1 MKILKKAAL
10 PVAISLVALSGALTA
25 QAAEENENK
34 GPEFYGMLYVS
45 MDLQKTED
53 TIDPANNEPS
63 HWAFNSRNSRVGI
76 KQDIALNDKLTAVYK
91 IETGVEIDD
100 GERDRDGKSFYQ
112 RDIYLGVK
120 GDYGQI
126 IGGRFNTP
134 MRMAE
139 GKIDPFNHL
148 DGDIVAVLGGHLRVN
163 NIVQYSSPKFAST
176 VINVAFMPG
185 ELEDLDGDGADDNR
199 IANAFSASA
208 LYNEGNLFASFAFD
222 KNMPSGTRTEVGART
237 PATDNT
243 NRSDRVQLAAKYQ
256 MGAAAF
262 GTIIQH
268 AVDSDDSKLK
278 ENAFIV
284 NGTYRISDYT
294 LKAQYGL
301 NKGDS
306 TKNER
311 SLAAVGVNYHVAKNS
326 IASVNYSIKDYE
338 LKNGNKAEDKTLT
351 FAYNIKF

>member
-148 DGDIVAVLGGHLRVN
+148 DGDITAVLGGHVRVN
-163 NIVQYSSPKFAST
+163 NIVQYSSPKFANT

-208 LYNEGNLFASFAFD
+208 VYNEGNLYAAFALD
-222 KNMPSGTRTEVGART
+222 KNMPAQVT
-237 PATDNT
+237 TDGL

-268 AVDSDDSKLK
+268 AKDSNKSDLK

-284 NGTYRISDYT
+284 NGTYRINDYT

-306 TKNER
+306 TRNER

-326 IASVNYSIKDYE
+326 VASINYSIKDYE
-338 LKNGNKAEDKTLT
+338 LKSGDQKEDSTLT

>member
-45 MDLQKTED
+45 LDLQKSE
-53 TIDPANNEPS
+53 AQGEPS
-63 HWAFNSRNSRVGI
+63 HWALNSRNSRVGI
-76 KQDIALNDKLTAVYK
+76 KQDIKLNDGLTAIYK

-100 GERDRDGKSFYQ
+100 GDRGGKSFYQ

-208 LYNEGNLFASFAFD
+208 VYNEGNLYAAFALD
-222 KNMPSGTRTEVGART
+222 KNMPAQVT
-237 PATDNT
+237 TDGL

-268 AVDSDDSKLK
+268 AKDSNNSDLK

-284 NGTYRISDYT
+284 NGTYRINDYT

-311 SLAAVGVNYHVAKNS
+311 SLAAVGVNYHV
-326 IASVNYSIKDYE
+326 
-338 LKNGNKAEDKTLT
+338 
-351 FAYNIKF
+351 

>member
-45 MDLQKTED
+45 LDLQKSE
-53 TIDPANNEPS
+53 AQGEPS
-63 HWAFNSRNSRVGI
+63 HWALNSRNSRIGV

-100 GERDRDGKSFYQ
+100 GDRGGKSFYQ

-134 MRMAE
+134 LRMSE

-148 DGDIVAVLGGHLRVN
+148 LGDIEAVLGGQVRVD
-163 NIVQYSSPKFAST
+163 NIVQYTSPTFANT
-176 VINVAFMPG
+176 VVNIAFMPG
-185 ELEDLDGDGADDNR
+185 ENKDLDNDTVNDTR

-208 LYNEGNLFASFAFD
+208 VHNAGNLYAALAVD
-222 KNMPSGTRTEVGART
+222 VNMPSKVV
-237 PATDNT
+237 TDIYELDADNVIKPR
-243 NRSDRVQLAAKYQ
+243 RSDRVQLAAKYQ

>member
-45 MDLQKTED
+45 LDLQKSE
-53 TIDPANNEPS
+53 AQGEPS
-63 HWAFNSRNSRVGI
+63 HWALNSRNSRIGV

-100 GERDRDGKSFYQ
+100 GDRGGKSFYQ

-139 GKIDPFNHL
+139 GQIDPFNHL
-148 DGDIVAVLGGHLRVN
+148 DGDITAVLGGHVRVN
-163 NIVQYSSPKFAST
+163 NIVQYSSPKFANT

-208 LYNEGNLFASFAFD
+208 VYNEGNLYAAFALD
-222 KNMPSGTRTEVGART
+222 KNMPAQVT
-237 PATDNT
+237 TDGL

-268 AVDSDDSKLK
+268 AKDSNNSDLK
-278 ENAFIV
+278 EN
-284 NGTYRISDYT
+284 
-294 LKAQYGL
+294 
-301 NKGDS
+301 
-306 TKNER
+306 
-311 SLAAVGVNYHVAKNS
+311 
-326 IASVNYSIKDYE
+326 
-338 LKNGNKAEDKTLT
+338 
-351 FAYNIKF
+351 

>member
-45 MDLQKTED
+45 LDLQKSEN
-53 TIDPANNEPS
+53 TIDATKDEPS
-63 HWAFNSRNSRVGI
+63 HWALNSRNSRIGV

-100 GERDRDGKSFYQ
+100 GDRNGKSFYQ

-148 DGDIVAVLGGHLRVN
+148 DGDITAVLGGHVRVN
-163 NIVQYSSPKFAST
+163 NIVQYSSPKFANT
-176 VINVAFMPG
+176 VISVAFMPG

-208 LYNEGNLFASFAFD
+208 VYNEGNLYAAFALD
-222 KNMPSGTRTEVGART
+222 KNMPAQVT
-237 PATDNT
+237 TDDL

-268 AVDSDDSKLK
+268 AKDSNNSDLK

-284 NGTYRISDYT
+284 NGTYRINDYT

-326 IASVNYSIKDYE
+326 VASINYSIKDYE
-338 LKNGNKAEDKTLT
+338 LKSGDQKEDSTLT

>member
-25 QAAEENENK
+25 QAAEEEENK

-45 MDLQKTED
+45 LDLQKSE
-53 TIDPANNEPS
+53 AKGEPS
-63 HWAFNSRNSRVGI
+63 HWALNSRNSRVGI
-76 KQDIALNDKLTAVYK
+76 KQDIKLNDGLTAIYK

-100 GERDRDGKSFYQ
+100 GNKTFNIDNNPAQKSFYQ

-148 DGDIVAVLGGHLRVN
+148 DGDIVAVLGGHLRVD
-163 NIVQYSSPKFAST
+163 NIVQYTSPKLANT

-185 ELEDLDGDGADDNR
+185 ELDDLNGDGEADNR

-208 LYNEGNLFASFAFD
+208 VYNAGNLFASFAAD
-222 KNMPSGTRTEVGART
+222 MNMP
-237 PATDNT
+237 ATKTTTDGLT
-243 NRSDRVQLAAKYQ
+243 RSDRVQLAAKYQ

-268 AVDSDDSKLK
+268 AKDSNKSDLK

-284 NGTYRISDYT
+284 NGTYRINDYT

-301 NKGDS
+301 NKGDF

-326 IASVNYSIKDYE
+326 VASINYSIKDYE
-338 LKNGNKAEDKTLT
+338 LKSGDQKEDSTLT

>member
-1 MKILKKAAL
+1 MNMFKKATL
-10 PVAISLVALSGALTA
+10 PAAIGLIALSGAVTTQA
-25 QAAEENENK
+25 QEAQTLA
-34 GPEFYGMLYVS
+34 PEFYGMLYVS
-45 MDLQKTED
+45 LDLQKSE
-53 TIDPANNEPS
+53 AQGEPS
-63 HWAFNSRNSRVGI
+63 HWALNSRNSRIGV

-100 GERDRDGKSFYQ
+100 GDRNGKSFYQ

-139 GKIDPFNHL
+139 GQIDPFNHL
-148 DGDIVAVLGGHLRVN
+148 DGDITAVLGGHVRVN
-163 NIVQYSSPKFAST
+163 NIVQYSSPKFANT

-185 ELEDLDGDGADDNR
+185 ELEDLDGDGVDDNR

-208 LYNEGNLFASFAFD
+208 LYNEGNLYAAFALD
-222 KNMPSGTRTEVGART
+222 KNMPAQVT
-237 PATDNT
+237 TDGL

-268 AVDSDDSKLK
+268 AKDSNNSDLK

-284 NGTYRISDYT
+284 NGTYRINDYT

-326 IASVNYSIKDYE
+326 VASINYSIKDYE
-338 LKNGNKAEDKTLT
+338 LKSGDQKEDSTLT

>member
-45 MDLQKTED
+45 LDLQKSE
-53 TIDPANNEPS
+53 AQGEPS
-63 HWAFNSRNSRVGI
+63 HWALNSRNSRIGV

-100 GERDRDGKSFYQ
+100 GDRGGKSFYQ

-139 GKIDPFNHL
+139 GQIDPFNHL
-148 DGDIVAVLGGHLRVN
+148 DGDITAVLGGHVRVN
-163 NIVQYSSPKFAST
+163 NIVQYSSPKFANT

-199 IANAFSASA
+199 IANAVSASA
-208 LYNEGNLFASFAFD
+208 VYNEGNLYAAFALD
-222 KNMPSGTRTEVGART
+222 KNMPAQVT
-237 PATDNT
+237 TDGL

-268 AVDSDDSKLK
+268 AKDSNNSDLK

-284 NGTYRISDYT
+284 NGTYRINDYT

-311 SLAAVGVNYHVAKNS
+311 SLAAV
-326 IASVNYSIKDYE
+326 
-338 LKNGNKAEDKTLT
+338 
-351 FAYNIKF
+351 

>member
-45 MDLQKTED
+45 LDLQKSE
-53 TIDPANNEPS
+53 AQGEPS
-63 HWAFNSRNSRVGI
+63 HWALNSRNSRVGI
-76 KQDIALNDKLTAVYK
+76 KQDIKLNDGLTAIYK

-100 GERDRDGKSFYQ
+100 GNKTFNIDNNPAQKSFYQ

-148 DGDIVAVLGGHLRVN
+148 DGDIVAVLGGHLRVD
-163 NIVQYSSPKFAST
+163 NIVQYTSPKLANT

-185 ELEDLDGDGADDNR
+185 ELDDLNGDGEADNR

-208 LYNEGNLFASFAFD
+208 VYNAGNLFASFAAD
-222 KNMPSGTRTEVGART
+222 MNMP
-237 PATDNT
+237 ATKTTTDGLT
-243 NRSDRVQLAAKYQ
+243 RSDRVQLAAKYQ

-268 AVDSDDSKLK
+268 AKDSNNSDLK

-311 SLAAVGVNYHVAKNS
+311 SLAAVGINYHIAKNS
-326 IASVNYSIKDYE
+326 VASVNYTIVGNE
-338 LKNGNKAEDKTLT
+338 PNGASKAEDKALT

>member
-45 MDLQKTED
+45 LDLQKSEN
-53 TIDPANNEPS
+53 TIDATNDEPS
-63 HWAFNSRNSRVGI
+63 HWALNSRNSRIGV

-100 GERDRDGKSFYQ
+100 GDRNGKSFYQ

-139 GKIDPFNHL
+139 GQIDPFNHL
-148 DGDIVAVLGGHLRVN
+148 DGDITAVLGGHVRVN
-163 NIVQYSSPKFAST
+163 NIVQDSSPKFANT

-208 LYNEGNLFASFAFD
+208 VYNEGNLYAAFALD
-222 KNMPSGTRTEVGART
+222 KNMPAQVT
-237 PATDNT
+237 TDGL

-268 AVDSDDSKLK
+268 AKDSNNSDLK

-284 NGTYRISDYT
+284 NGTYRINDYT

-326 IASVNYSIKDYE
+326 VASINYSIKDYE
-338 LKNGNKAEDKTLT
+338 LKSGDQKEDSTLT

>member
-1 MKILKKAAL
+1 MNMFKKATL
-10 PVAISLVALSGALTA
+10 PAAIGLIALSGAVTTQA
-25 QAAEENENK
+25 QEAQTLA
-34 GPEFYGMLYVS
+34 PEFYGMLYVS
-45 MDLQKTED
+45 LDLQKSEN
-53 TIDPANNEPS
+53 TIDATKDEPS
-63 HWAFNSRNSRVGI
+63 HWALNSRNSRIGV

-100 GERDRDGKSFYQ
+100 GDRNGKSFYQ

-148 DGDIVAVLGGHLRVN
+148 DGDITAVLGGHVRVN
-163 NIVQYSSPKFAST
+163 NIVQYSSPKFANT

-208 LYNEGNLFASFAFD
+208 VYNEGNLYAAFALD
-222 KNMPSGTRTEVGART
+222 KNMPAQVT
-237 PATDNT
+237 TDDL

-284 NGTYRISDYT
+284 NGTYRINDYT

-301 NKGDS
+301 NKNDS

-311 SLAAVGVNYHVAKNS
+311 SLAAVGVNYHIAKNS
-326 IASVNYSIKDYE
+326 VASVNYTIVGNE
-338 LKNGNKAEDKTLT
+338 PNGASKAEDKALT

>member
-1 MKILKKAAL
+1 MGVIILSG
-10 PVAISLVALSGALTA
+10 SLVTE
-25 QAAEENENK
+25 AAEDK
-34 GPEFYGMLYVS
+34 GPEFYGMFYLS
-45 MDLQKTED
+45 MDLQKTEN
-53 TIDPANNEPS
+53 TNEPLKSEPS
-63 HWAFNSRNSRVGI
+63 HWAMNSRGSRLGVRQEI
-76 KQDIALNDKLTAVYK
+76 PLNPDLTAIYK
-91 IETGVEIDD
+91 AEFGLEVDD
-100 GERDRDGKSFYQ
+100 GDKGGEVVTQ

-120 GDYGQI
+120 GAYGQVVA
-126 IGGRFNTP
+126 GRFDTP
-134 MRMAE
+134 LSDTE
-139 GKIDPFNHL
+139 GKIDPFNYL
-148 DGDIVAVLGGHLRVN
+148 LGDIAAVLGGLARVN
-163 NIVQYSSPKFAST
+163 NIVRYSTPTLANT
-176 VINVAFMPG
+176 VINIAFVPG
-185 ELEDLDGDGADDNR
+185 ENKDLDNDTVNDTR

-208 LYNEGNLFASFAFD
+208 VHNAGNLYAALAVD
-222 KNMPSGTRTEVGART
+222 VNMPSKVV
-237 PATDNT
+237 TDIYELDAN
-243 NRSDRVQLAAKYQ
+243 NVIKPRRSDRVQLAAKYQ

-284 NGTYRISDYT
+284 NGTYRINDYT

-326 IASVNYSIKDYE
+326 IASVNYAIV
-338 LKNGNKAEDKTLT
+338 GNDPKATSKTEDKALT

>member
-45 MDLQKTED
+45 LDLQKSE
-53 TIDPANNEPS
+53 AQGEPS
-63 HWAFNSRNSRVGI
+63 HWALNSRNSRVGI
-76 KQDIALNDKLTAVYK
+76 KQDIKLNDGLTAIYK

-100 GERDRDGKSFYQ
+100 GDRGGKSFYQ

-134 MRMAE
+134 LRMSE

-148 DGDIVAVLGGHLRVN
+148 LGDIEAVLGGQVRVD
-163 NIVQYSSPKFAST
+163 NIVQYTSPTFANT
-176 VINVAFMPG
+176 VVNIAFMPG
-185 ELEDLDGDGADDNR
+185 ENKDLDNDTVNDTR

-208 LYNEGNLFASFAFD
+208 VHNAGNLYAALAVD
-222 KNMPSGTRTEVGART
+222 VNMPSKVV
-237 PATDNT
+237 TDIYELDEN
-243 NRSDRVQLAAKYQ
+243 NVIKPRRSDRVQLAAKYQ

>member
-45 MDLQKTED
+45 MDLQKSE
-53 TIDPANNEPS
+53 AQGEPS
-63 HWAFNSRNSRVGI
+63 HWALNSRNSRVGI
-76 KQDIALNDKLTAVYK
+76 KQDIKLNDGLTAIYK

-100 GERDRDGKSFYQ
+100 GDRGGKSFYQ

-163 NIVQYSSPKFAST
+163 NIVQYTSPKFAST

-208 LYNEGNLFASFAFD
+208 VYNEGNLFASFAFD

-284 NGTYRISDYT
+284 NGTYRI
-294 LKAQYGL
+294 
-301 NKGDS
+301 
-306 TKNER
+306 
-311 SLAAVGVNYHVAKNS
+311 
-326 IASVNYSIKDYE
+326 
-338 LKNGNKAEDKTLT
+338 
-351 FAYNIKF
+351 

>member
-1 MKILKKAAL
+1 MNMFKKATL
-10 PVAISLVALSGALTA
+10 PAAIGLIALSGAVTTQA
-25 QAAEENENK
+25 QEAQTLA
-34 GPEFYGMLYVS
+34 PEFYGMLYVS
-45 MDLQKTED
+45 LDLQKSEN
-53 TIDPANNEPS
+53 TIDATKDEPS
-63 HWAFNSRNSRVGI
+63 HWALNSRNSRIGV

-100 GERDRDGKSFYQ
+100 GDRNGKSFYQ

-148 DGDIVAVLGGHLRVN
+148 DGDITAVLGGHVRVN
-163 NIVQYSSPKFAST
+163 NIVQYSSPKFANT

-208 LYNEGNLFASFAFD
+208 VYNEGNLYAAFALD
-222 KNMPSGTRTEVGART
+222 KNMPAQVT
-237 PATDNT
+237 TDGL

-268 AVDSDDSKLK
+268 AKDSNNSDLK

-284 NGTYRISDYT
+284 NGTYRINDYT

-326 IASVNYSIKDYE
+326 VASINYSIKDYE
-338 LKNGNKAEDKTLT
+338 LKSGDQKEDSTLT

>member
-1 MKILKKAAL
+1 MNMFKKATL
-10 PVAISLVALSGALTA
+10 PAAIGLIALSGAVTTQA
-25 QAAEENENK
+25 QEAQTLA
-34 GPEFYGMLYVS
+34 PEFYGMLYVS
-45 MDLQKTED
+45 LDLQKSEN
-53 TIDPANNEPS
+53 TIDATNDEPS
-63 HWAFNSRNSRVGI
+63 HWALNSRNSRIGV

-100 GERDRDGKSFYQ
+100 GDRGGKSFYQ

-139 GKIDPFNHL
+139 GQIDPFNHL
-148 DGDIVAVLGGHLRVN
+148 DGDITAVLGGHVRVN
-163 NIVQYSSPKFAST
+163 NIVQYSSPKFANT

-208 LYNEGNLFASFAFD
+208 VYNEGNLYAAFALD
-222 KNMPSGTRTEVGART
+222 KNMPAQVT
-237 PATDNT
+237 TDDL

-284 NGTYRISDYT
+284 NGTYRINDYT

-311 SLAAVGVNYHVAKNS
+311 SLAAVGVNYHIAKNS
-326 IASVNYSIKDYE
+326 VASINYSIKDYE
-338 LKNGNKAEDKTLT
+338 LKSGDQKEDSTLT

>member
-1 MKILKKAAL
+1 MNMFKKATL
-10 PVAISLVALSGALTA
+10 PAAIGLIALSGAVTTQA
-25 QAAEENENK
+25 QEAQTLA
-34 GPEFYGMLYVS
+34 PEFYGMLYVS
-45 MDLQKTED
+45 LDLQKSE
-53 TIDPANNEPS
+53 AQGEPS
-63 HWAFNSRNSRVGI
+63 HWALNSRNSRIGV

-100 GERDRDGKSFYQ
+100 GDRGGKSFYQ

-139 GKIDPFNHL
+139 GQIDPFNHL
-148 DGDIVAVLGGHLRVN
+148 DGDITAVLGGHVRVN
-163 NIVQYSSPKFAST
+163 NIVQYSSPKFANT

-208 LYNEGNLFASFAFD
+208 VYNEGNLYAAFALD
-222 KNMPSGTRTEVGART
+222 KNMPAQVT
-237 PATDNT
+237 TDDL

-284 NGTYRISDYT
+284 NGTYRINDYT

-311 SLAAVGVNYHVAKNS
+311 SLAAVGVNYHIAKNS
-326 IASVNYSIKDYE
+326 VASVNYTIVGNE
-338 LKNGNKAEDKTLT
+338 PNGASKAEDKALT

>member
-45 MDLQKTED
+45 MDLQKSE
-53 TIDPANNEPS
+53 AQGEPS
-63 HWAFNSRNSRVGI
+63 HWALNSRNSRVGI
-76 KQDIALNDKLTAVYK
+76 KQDIKLNDGLTAIYK

-100 GERDRDGKSFYQ
+100 GDRGGKSFYQ

-134 MRMAE
+134 MRSAE

-148 DGDIVAVLGGHLRVN
+148 DGDITAVLGGHLRVD
-163 NIVQYSSPKFAST
+163 NIVQYTSPKLANT
-176 VINVAFMPG
+176 EINVAFMPG
-185 ELEDLDGDGADDNR
+185 ELEDLDGDGNDDNR

-208 LYNEGNLFASFAFD
+208 VYNEGNLFASFALD
-222 KNMPSGTRTEVGART
+222 KNMP
-237 PATDNT
+237 ATNT
-243 NRSDRVQLAAKYQ
+243 TTDGLTRSDRVQLAAKYQ

-284 NGTYRISDYT
+284 NGTYRINDYT

-326 IASVNYSIKDYE
+326 VASINYSIKDYE
-338 LKNGNKAEDKTLT
+338 RKSGDQKEDSTLT

>member
-1 MKILKKAAL
+1 MLKKATLSA
-10 PVAISLVALSGALTA
+10 AIGLIALSGALATH
-25 QAAEENENK
+25 AEEAT
-34 GPEFYGMLYVS
+34 GPQFYGMLYVS
-45 MDLQKTED
+45 LDLQKSE
-53 TIDPANNEPS
+53 AKGEPS
-63 HWAFNSRNSRVGI
+63 HWALNSRNSRVGI
-76 KQDIALNDKLTAVYK
+76 KQDIPLNESLTAVYK
-91 IETGVEIDD
+91 IESGVEIDD
-100 GERDRDGKSFYQ
+100 GDRGGKSFYQ

-134 MRMAE
+134 LRMSE

-148 DGDIVAVLGGHLRVN
+148 LGDIEAVLGGQVRVD
-163 NIVQYSSPKFAST
+163 NIVQYTSPTFANT
-176 VINVAFMPG
+176 VVNIAFMPG
-185 ELEDLDGDGADDNR
+185 ENKDLDNDTVNDTR

-208 LYNEGNLFASFAFD
+208 VHNAGNLYAALAVD
-222 KNMPSGTRTEVGART
+222 VNMPAKVV
-237 PATDNT
+237 TDIYELDAN
-243 NRSDRVQLAAKYQ
+243 NVIKPRRSDRVQLAAKYQ

-284 NGTYRISDYT
+284 NGTYRINDYT

-326 IASVNYSIKDYE
+326 IASVNYAIV
-338 LKNGNKAEDKTLT
+338 GNDPKATSKTEDKALT

>member
-45 MDLQKTED
+45 LDLQKSEN
-53 TIDPANNEPS
+53 TIDATKDEPS
-63 HWAFNSRNSRVGI
+63 HWALNSRNSRIGV

-100 GERDRDGKSFYQ
+100 GDRNGKSFYQ

-148 DGDIVAVLGGHLRVN
+148 DGDITAVLGGHVRVN
-163 NIVQYSSPKFAST
+163 NIVQYSSLKFANT

-208 LYNEGNLFASFAFD
+208 VYNEGNLYAAFALD
-222 KNMPSGTRTEVGART
+222 KNMPAQVT
-237 PATDNT
+237 TDDV

-262 GTIIQH
+262 GTIIQQ
-268 AVDSDDSKLK
+268 AKVSNNSDLK

-284 NGTYRISDYT
+284 NGTYRINDYT

-326 IASVNYSIKDYE
+326 VASINYSIKDYE
-338 LKNGNKAEDKTLT
+338 LKSGDQKEDSTLT

>member
-1 MKILKKAAL
+1 MNMFKKATL
-10 PVAISLVALSGALTA
+10 PAAIGLIALSGAVTTQA
-25 QAAEENENK
+25 QEAQTLA
-34 GPEFYGMLYVS
+34 PEFYGMLYVS
-45 MDLQKTED
+45 LDLQKSEN
-53 TIDPANNEPS
+53 TIDATKDEPS
-63 HWAFNSRNSRVGI
+63 HWALNSRNSRIGV

-100 GERDRDGKSFYQ
+100 GDRNGKSFYQ

-148 DGDIVAVLGGHLRVN
+148 DGDITAVLGGHVRVN
-163 NIVQYSSPKFAST
+163 NIVQYSSPKFANT

-208 LYNEGNLFASFAFD
+208 VYNEGNLYAAFALD
-222 KNMPSGTRTEVGART
+222 KNMPAQVT
-237 PATDNT
+237 TDDL

>member
-45 MDLQKTED
+45 LDLQKSE
-53 TIDPANNEPS
+53 AQGEPS
-63 HWAFNSRNSRVGI
+63 HWALNSRNSRIGV

-148 DGDIVAVLGGHLRVN
+148 DGDI
-163 NIVQYSSPKFAST
+163 
-176 VINVAFMPG
+176 
-185 ELEDLDGDGADDNR
+185 
-199 IANAFSASA
+199 
-208 LYNEGNLFASFAFD
+208 
-222 KNMPSGTRTEVGART
+222 
-237 PATDNT
+237 
-243 NRSDRVQLAAKYQ
+243 
-256 MGAAAF
+256 
-262 GTIIQH
+262 
-268 AVDSDDSKLK
+268 
-278 ENAFIV
+278 
-284 NGTYRISDYT
+284 
-294 LKAQYGL
+294 
-301 NKGDS
+301 
-306 TKNER
+306 
-311 SLAAVGVNYHVAKNS
+311 
-326 IASVNYSIKDYE
+326 
-338 LKNGNKAEDKTLT
+338 
-351 FAYNIKF
+351 

>member
-45 MDLQKTED
+45 MDLQKTEN
-53 TIDPANNEPS
+53 TITTANNEPS
-63 HWAFNSRNSRVGI
+63 HWVLNSRNSRVGI
-76 KQDIALNDKLTAVYK
+76 KQDIKLNDKLTAIYK
-91 IETGVEIDD
+91 IEAGVEIDD
-100 GERDRDGKSFYQ
+100 GNKTFNIGGDDAHKSFYQ

-148 DGDIVAVLGGHLRVN
+148 DGDIVAVLGGHLRVD
-163 NIVQYSSPKFAST
+163 NIVQYTSPKFSNT
-176 VINVAFMPG
+176 VINAAFMPG
-185 ELEDLDGDGADDNR
+185 ELKDLDGDGNPDNR

-208 LYNEGNLFASFAFD
+208 VYNEGNLFASFALD
-222 KNMPSGTRTEVGART
+222 KNMPATRTT
-237 PATDNT
+237 TDGLT
-243 NRSDRVQLAAKYQ
+243 RSDRVQLAAKYQ

-326 IASVNYSIKDYE
+326 IASVNYTIV
-338 LKNGNKAEDKTLT
+338 GNEFL
-351 FAYNIKF
+351 

>member
-45 MDLQKTED
+45 LDLQKSEN
-53 TIDPANNEPS
+53 TIDATKDEPS
-63 HWAFNSRNSRVGI
+63 HWALNSRNSRIGV

-100 GERDRDGKSFYQ
+100 GDRNGKSFYQ

-163 NIVQYSSPKFAST
+163 NIVQYTSPKFAST

-256 MGAAAF
+256 MGAAA
-262 GTIIQH
+262 
-268 AVDSDDSKLK
+268 
-278 ENAFIV
+278 
-284 NGTYRISDYT
+284 
-294 LKAQYGL
+294 
-301 NKGDS
+301 
-306 TKNER
+306 
-311 SLAAVGVNYHVAKNS
+311 
-326 IASVNYSIKDYE
+326 
-338 LKNGNKAEDKTLT
+338 
-351 FAYNIKF
+351 

>member
-1 MKILKKAAL
+1 MNMFKKATL
-10 PVAISLVALSGALTA
+10 PAAIGLIALSGAVTTQA
-25 QAAEENENK
+25 QEAQTLA
-34 GPEFYGMLYVS
+34 PEFYGMLYVS
-45 MDLQKTED
+45 LDLQKSE
-53 TIDPANNEPS
+53 AQGEPS
-63 HWAFNSRNSRVGI
+63 HWALNSRNSRIGV

-100 GERDRDGKSFYQ
+100 GDRGGKSFYQ

-139 GKIDPFNHL
+139 GQIDPFNHL
-148 DGDIVAVLGGHLRVN
+148 DGDITAVLGGHVRVN
-163 NIVQYSSPKFAST
+163 NIVQYSSPKFANT

-208 LYNEGNLFASFAFD
+208 VYNEGNLFASFALD
-222 KNMPSGTRTEVGART
+222 KNMP
-237 PATDNT
+237 ATNT
-243 NRSDRVQLAAKYQ
+243 TTDGLTRSDRVQLAAKYQ

-311 SLAAVGVNYHVAKNS
+311 SLAAVGVNYHIAKNS
-326 IASVNYSIKDYE
+326 VASVNYTIVGNE
-338 LKNGNKAEDKTLT
+338 PNGASKAEDKALT

>member
-45 MDLQKTED
+45 LDLQKSE
-53 TIDPANNEPS
+53 AQGEPS
-63 HWAFNSRNSRVGI
+63 HWALNSRNSRVGI
-76 KQDIALNDKLTAVYK
+76 KQDIKLNDGLTAIYK

-100 GERDRDGKSFYQ
+100 GDRGGKSFYQ

-208 LYNEGNLFASFAFD
+208 VYNEGNLYAAFALD
-222 KNMPSGTRTEVGART
+222 KNMPAQVT
-237 PATDNT
+237 TDGL

-268 AVDSDDSKLK
+268 AKDSNNSDLK

-284 NGTYRISDYT
+284 NGTYRINEYT
-294 LKAQYGL
+294 IKGQYGL

-326 IASVNYSIKDYE
+326 VASINYSIKDYE
-338 LKNGNKAEDKTLT
+338 LKSGDQKEDSTLT

>member
-1 MKILKKAAL
+1 MNMFKKATL
-10 PVAISLVALSGALTA
+10 PAAIGLIALSGAVTTQA
-25 QAAEENENK
+25 QEAQTLA
-34 GPEFYGMLYVS
+34 PEFYGMLYVS
-45 MDLQKTED
+45 LDLQKSE
-53 TIDPANNEPS
+53 AQGEPS
-63 HWAFNSRNSRVGI
+63 HWALNSRNSRIGV

-148 DGDIVAVLGGHLRVN
+148 DGDITAVLGGHVRVN
-163 NIVQYSSPKFAST
+163 NIVQYSSPKFANT

-185 ELEDLDGDGADDNR
+185 DLEDLDGDGADDNR
-199 IANAFSASA
+199 IANAVSASA
-208 LYNEGNLFASFAFD
+208 VYNEGNLYAAFALD
-222 KNMPSGTRTEVGART
+222 KNMPAQVT
-237 PATDNT
+237 TDGL

-268 AVDSDDSKLK
+268 AKDSNNSDLK

-284 NGTYRISDYT
+284 NGTYRINDYT

-326 IASVNYSIKDYE
+326 VASINYSIKDYE
-338 LKNGNKAEDKTLT
+338 LKSGDQKEDSTLT

>member
-1 MKILKKAAL
+1 MKLLKRAAL
-10 PVAISLVALSGALTA
+10 PTVVGLAALSSSVAL
-25 QAAEENENK
+25 QAAEEENN

-76 KQDIALNDKLTAVYK
+76 KQDIRLNDGLTAIYK

-100 GERDRDGKSFYQ
+100 GDKNGKSFYQ

-134 MRMAE
+134 MRSAE

-148 DGDIVAVLGGHLRVN
+148 DGDITAVLGGHLRVD
-163 NIVQYSSPKFAST
+163 NIVQYTSPKLANT
-176 VINVAFMPG
+176 EINVAFMPG
-185 ELEDLDGDGADDNR
+185 ELEDLDGDGNDDNR

-208 LYNEGNLFASFAFD
+208 VYNQGNLYASFALD
-222 KNMPSGTRTEVGART
+222 KNMKAKVT
-237 PATDNT
+237 TDGLD
-243 NRSDRVQLAAKYQ
+243 RSDRIQLAAKYQ
-256 MGAAAF
+256 LGAAAF

-268 AVDSDDSKLK
+268 AKDSDNSDLK

-284 NGTYRISDYT
+284 SGTYRMGDYT

-301 NKGDS
+301 NKGDF
-306 TKNER
+306 TKSER
-311 SLAAVGVNYHVAKNS
+311 SLAAVGVNYHIAKNS
-326 IASVNYSIKDYE
+326 MASINYSTKDHE
-338 LKNGNKAEDKTLT
+338 LNSGKKAEDKALTL
-351 FAYNIKF
+351 AYNIKF

>member
-45 MDLQKTED
+45 LDLQKSE
-53 TIDPANNEPS
+53 AQGEPS
-63 HWAFNSRNSRVGI
+63 HWALNSRNSRVGI
-76 KQDIALNDKLTAVYK
+76 KQDIKLNDGLTAIYK

-100 GERDRDGKSFYQ
+100 GDRGGKSFYQ

-120 GDYGQI
+120 GDYGQL

-134 MRMAE
+134 LRMSE

-148 DGDIVAVLGGHLRVN
+148 LGDIEAVLGGQVRVD
-163 NIVQYSSPKFAST
+163 NIVQYTSPTFANT
-176 VINVAFMPG
+176 VVNIAFMPG
-185 ELEDLDGDGADDNR
+185 ENKDLDNDTVNDTR

-208 LYNEGNLFASFAFD
+208 VHNAGNLYAALAVD
-222 KNMPSGTRTEVGART
+222 VNMPAKVV
-237 PATDNT
+237 TDIYELDAN
-243 NRSDRVQLAAKYQ
+243 NVIKPRRSDRVQLAAKYQ

-284 NGTYRISDYT
+284 NGTYRINDYT

-311 SLAAVGVNYHVAKNS
+311 SLAAVGVNYHIAKNS
-326 IASVNYSIKDYE
+326 VASVNYAIVGND
-338 LKNGNKAEDKTLT
+338 LKATSKTEDKALT

>member
-1 MKILKKAAL
+1 MNFFKKAAL
-10 PVAISLVALSGALTA
+10 PVAISLVALSGSLTA
-25 QAAEENENK
+25 HAAEENENK

-45 MDLQKTED
+45 VDLQKSEAKGD
-53 TIDPANNEPS
+53 PS
-63 HWAFNSRNSRVGI
+63 HWALNSRNSRVGI
-76 KQDIALNDKLTAVYK
+76 KQDIKLNDGLTAIYK

-100 GERDRDGKSFYQ
+100 GDKGGKSFYQ

-163 NIVQYSSPKFAST
+163 NIVQYTSPKYANT
-176 VINVAFMPG
+176 VVNVAFMPG

-208 LYNEGNLFASFAFD
+208 VYNAGNLFASFAVD
-222 KNMPSGTRTEVGART
+222 MNMPSGTRTEVGTRV
-237 PATDNT
+237 PSTDNT

-256 MGAAAF
+256 LGAAAF

-268 AVDSDDSKLK
+268 AIDSDDSDLK

-284 NGTYRISDYT
+284 NGTYRINDYT

-311 SLAAVGVNYHVAKNS
+311 SLAAVGVNYHIAKNS
-326 IASVNYSIKDYE
+326 VASINYSIKDYE
-338 LKNGNKAEDKTLT
+338 LKSGEQKEDSTLT
-351 FAYNIKF
+351 LAYNIKF

>member
-45 MDLQKTED
+45 LDLQKSEN
-53 TIDPANNEPS
+53 TIDATNDEPS
-63 HWAFNSRNSRVGI
+63 HWALNSRNSRIGV

-100 GERDRDGKSFYQ
+100 GDRNGKSFYQ

-148 DGDIVAVLGGHLRVN
+148 DGDITAVLGGHVRVN
-163 NIVQYSSPKFAST
+163 NIVQYSSPKFANT

-222 KNMPSGTRTEVGART
+222 KNMPSGTRTEVGTRT

-351 FAYNIKF
+351 FAYNIRF

>member
-45 MDLQKTED
+45 MDLQKTEN
-53 TIDPANNEPS
+53 TITTANNEPS
-63 HWAFNSRNSRVGI
+63 HWALNSRNSRVGI
-76 KQDIALNDKLTAVYK
+76 KQDIKLNDGLTAIYK
-91 IETGVEIDD
+91 IETGLEIDD
-100 GERDRDGKSFYQ
+100 GDKGGKSFYQ
-112 RDIYLGVK
+112 RDVYLGVK

-163 NIVQYSSPKFAST
+163 NIVQYTSPKFAST

-222 KNMPSGTRTEVGART
+222 KNMPSGTRTEVGTRT

>member
-45 MDLQKTED
+45 LDLQKSE
-53 TIDPANNEPS
+53 AQGEPS
-63 HWAFNSRNSRVGI
+63 HWALNSRNSRIGV

-100 GERDRDGKSFYQ
+100 GDRGGKSFYQ

-139 GKIDPFNHL
+139 GQIDPFNHL
-148 DGDIVAVLGGHLRVN
+148 DGDITAVLGGHVRVN
-163 NIVQYSSPKFAST
+163 NIVQYSSPKFANT

-222 KNMPSGTRTEVGART
+222 KNMPSGTRTEVGTRT

-294 LKAQYGL
+294 LEAQYGL

>member
-1 MKILKKAAL
+1 MNMFKKATL
-10 PVAISLVALSGALTA
+10 PAAIGLIALSGAVTTQA
-25 QAAEENENK
+25 QEAQTLA
-34 GPEFYGMLYVS
+34 PEFYGMLYVS
-45 MDLQKTED
+45 LDLQKSEN
-53 TIDPANNEPS
+53 TIDATKDEPS
-63 HWAFNSRNSRVGI
+63 HWALNSRNSRIGV

-100 GERDRDGKSFYQ
+100 GDRNGKSFYQ

>member
-25 QAAEENENK
+25 QAAEEEENK

-45 MDLQKTED
+45 LDLQKSE
-53 TIDPANNEPS
+53 AKGEPS
-63 HWAFNSRNSRVGI
+63 HWALNSRNSRVGI
-76 KQDIALNDKLTAVYK
+76 KQDIKLNDGLTAVYK

-100 GERDRDGKSFYQ
+100 GNKTFNIDNNPAQKSFYQ

-139 GKIDPFNHL
+139 GQIDPFNHL
-148 DGDIVAVLGGHLRVN
+148 DGDITAVLGGHVRVN
-163 NIVQYSSPKFAST
+163 NIVQYSSPKFANT

-222 KNMPSGTRTEVGART
+222 KNMPSGTRTEVGTRT

-311 SLAAVGVNYHVAKNS
+311 SLAAVGVNYH
-326 IASVNYSIKDYE
+326 
-338 LKNGNKAEDKTLT
+338 
-351 FAYNIKF
+351 